1 MASTDGH
8 GQGGGYGGQQ
18 LAAASG
24 REHQLYLELVNNFEN
39 DNIHAYIQT
48 NLEDSDQMR
57 LIAADGVP
65 YETVASSKS
74 FSTPN
79 PRSANCGIRRFTAL
93 LLDLLTICSDL
104 SAKRCL
110 AVLFGR
116 APFCFT
122 GDHACAIILA
132 PHRSGRRAVP
142 FDNLLRSL
150 KSWALGCCIR
160 LSNLLLYERPCVCD
174 HLAPQHGKTFL
185 PASIEGYDTHPY
197 GSSRKRRRLM
207 EDSRVQ
213 AYNLHQLWADELLDY
228 FCLQGECAGR
238 HSIGGAR
245 KPPL

>member
-1 MASTDGH
+1 MTSADGH
-8 GQGGGYGGQQ
+8 GQGGGYSGQQ
-18 LAAASG
+18 LAAARG
-24 REHQLYLELVNNFEN
+24 IEHQFYLELINNFES

-48 NLEDSDQMR
+48 NLEDSDQTR
-57 LIAADGVP
+57 LIAADGIP
-65 YETVASSKS
+65 HEPVAGSKS
-74 FSTPN
+74 SSTPD
-79 PRSANCGIRRFTAL
+79 PRSANCGIRRLTAL
-93 LLDLLTICSDL
+93 LFDFLTICSDL
-104 SAKRCL
+104 SPERCL

-122 GDHACAIILA
+122 RDHACAIISA
-132 PHRSGRRAVP
+132 PHRSVRRAVP

-150 KSWALGCCIR
+150 KSWALGCSIR

-174 HLAPQHGKTFL
+174 HLAPQHGKTIL

-207 EDSRVQ
+207 EDPQVQ
-213 AYNLHQLWADELLDY
+213 ADNLHQLWADELLDY
-228 FCLQGECAGR
+228 FCLQGEYAGQ